1 MRCETQGVLIV
12 PSCGEALVYLRRS
25 DETRGIRGNR
35 LVNVKDGRNLPGRR
49 LSGWK
54 QYPSYEAALARTGVQ
69 ANTRDPRSWMN
80 DLIIVSIFAF
90 REERER
96 DSLSPSIEVTLLGI
110 GREAI
115 ETAVIRYKT
124 NQTLSA
130 QD

>member
-1 MRCETQGVLIV
+1 M
-12 PSCGEALVYLRRS
+12 
-25 DETRGIRGNR
+25 
-35 LVNVKDGRNLPGRR
+35 NVKDGRNLHGRR

-54 QYPSYEAALARTGVQ
+54 RCPSHEAALAIPGTQ
-69 ANTRDPRSWMN
+69 ASIRDPRSWMN
-80 DLIIVSIFAF
+80 NLIIVSIFAF
-90 REERER
+90 REERVR
-96 DSLSPSIEVTLLGI
+96 SLSPSIEVTLLGI

>member
-1 MRCETQGVLIV
+1 M
-12 PSCGEALVYLRRS
+12 
-25 DETRGIRGNR
+25 
-35 LVNVKDGRNLPGRR
+35 NVKDGRNLHGRR

-54 QYPSYEAALARTGVQ
+54 RYPSHEAALAIPGTQ
-69 ANTRDPRSWMN
+69 ASIRDPRSWMN
-80 DLIIVSIFAF
+80 NLIIVSIFAF

>member
-1 MRCETQGVLIV
+1 MRCDTGVLIV
-12 PSCGEALVYLRRS
+12 PSCGEACEYTRRS
-25 DETRGIRGNR
+25 DETCGTRGSR

-54 QYPSYEAALARTGVQ
+54 QYLSYETALARTGMQ

-90 REERER
+90 REEREA
-96 DSLSPSIEVTLLGI
+96 SLNPSIEVTLLGI

-115 ETAVIRYKT
+115 ETAVIRYKQ
-124 NQTLSA
+124 NQTLSV

>member
-1 MRCETQGVLIV
+1 MRDMGSVCSSFLRGGICVL
-12 PSCGEALVYLRRS
+12 SWT
-25 DETRGIRGNR
+25 DETCGIRGIR

-54 QYPSYEAALARTGVQ
+54 QYPSYEAALARTGMQ

-96 DSLSPSIEVTLLGI
+96 DKSES
-110 GREAI
+110 
-115 ETAVIRYKT
+115 KH
-124 NQTLSA
+124 
-130 QD
+130 

>member
-1 MRCETQGVLIV
+1 MY
-12 PSCGEALVYLRRS
+12 SCRTDATY
-25 DETRGIRGNR
+25 GIRGIK
-35 LVNVKDGRNLPGRR
+35 LVDVKDGRNLPGRR

-54 QYPSYEAALARTGVQ
+54 QYPSYKAALARTGMQ

-90 REERER
+90 REERET
-96 DSLSPSIEVTLLGI
+96 SLNPSIEVTLLGI

-115 ETAVIRYKT
+115 ETAVVRHKT

>member
-1 MRCETQGVLIV
+1 
-12 PSCGEALVYLRRS
+12 
-25 DETRGIRGNR
+25 
-35 LVNVKDGRNLPGRR
+35 
-49 LSGWK
+49 
-54 QYPSYEAALARTGVQ
+54 
-69 ANTRDPRSWMN
+69 MN

-96 DSLSPSIEVTLLGI
+96 ERSLNPSIEVTLLGI